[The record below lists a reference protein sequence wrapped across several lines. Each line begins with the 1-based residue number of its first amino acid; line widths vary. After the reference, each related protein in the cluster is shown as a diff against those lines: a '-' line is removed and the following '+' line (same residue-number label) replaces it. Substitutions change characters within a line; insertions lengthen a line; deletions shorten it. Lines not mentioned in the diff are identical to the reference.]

1 MESAAIFTRACDE
14 VKLKLND
21 LCIRGLQQTNLA
33 LESYPDPTAVLTWMW
48 NVMRLLCRW
57 ETGNC
62 LKVVGQMKCKRF
74 SGVMLF
80 PVSHIAGPFSGVKS
94 LAECLRVDFQ

>member
-48 NVMRLLCRW
+48 NVMRLLCRC

-62 LKVVGQMKCKRF
+62 LKVVGQMTQELIGKLILSVR
-74 SGVMLF
+74 G
-80 PVSHIAGPFSGVKS
+80 S
-94 LAECLRVDFQ
+94 LG